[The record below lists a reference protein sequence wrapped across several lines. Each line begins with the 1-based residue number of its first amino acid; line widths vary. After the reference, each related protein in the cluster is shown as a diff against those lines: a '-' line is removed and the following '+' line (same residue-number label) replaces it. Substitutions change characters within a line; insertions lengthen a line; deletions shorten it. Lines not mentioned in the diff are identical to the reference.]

1 MNDRDIKQLSA
12 SKLPNELDHFY
23 FAYRVH
29 NTKYFTSV
37 DEVLEWL
44 DKILLNKSKPLNPD
58 YSDTLGPTIPA
69 TDDILRINIL
79 DECICSLC
87 SELFRQYYRKDFDFI
102 ADIVEKLRQFIYT
115 CSEYHDYFI
124 HPTLYMLENIVN
136 IYGKKYKKY
145 EEENIST
152 KLSRLYYRMMFL
164 LYDSIKIKNQYV
176 KRMMKI
182 YRDFYNDK
190 SLFEDRKIDIASYT

>member
-23 FAYRVH
+23 FVYRVH

-115 CSEYHDYFI
+115 CTEYHDYFI
-124 HPTLYMLENIVN
+124 HPIAVATTLSNMKLDDETICAGLMHDVLEDTEVS
-136 IYGKKYKKY
+136 YDEMKEMFG
-145 EEENIST
+145 EEITFLVDGVT
-152 KLSRLYYRMMFL
+152 KLKNLNYSSREEKQAEIYL
-164 LYDSIKIKNQYV
+164 LTKVTS
-176 KRMMKI
+176 
-182 YRDFYNDK
+182 
-190 SLFEDRKIDIASYT
+190 